1 MAQAENDKEE
11 KITLTA
17 LNIPLQI
24 FIIFLVRNQSNF
36 TVTDIQKQFEEKH
49 KIVLV
54 YSRVKQ
60 ILDDLC
66 LSGNLNKE
74 VKPFGKKNKE
84 TSFYTFKK
92 LM

>member
-1 MAQAENDKEE
+1 MANDNGE

-24 FIIFLVRNQSNF
+24 FILFLAHNQKQF
-36 TVTDIQKQFEEKH
+36 TVTEIGYEFTKLYKVELTFN
-49 KIVLV
+49 
-54 YSRVKQ
+54 RVKQ

-66 LSGNLNKE
+66 LSGNLTKE
-74 VKPFGKKNKE
+74 QKPNGTKNKS
-84 TSFYTFKK
+84 TWFYTFKK